1 MIGSGDC
8 PVMPSAFLVE
18 AVERSDWCSG
28 PKSAVAIARHHRAAQ
43 DSGQRPQGDC
53 DFRLICINRFVRIFR
68 LVERAL
74 VGAVAATKHAF
85 RHFRRFWPLP
95 NLRPLCKVRT
105 MSLTPMMQQY
115 QSIRRTLP
123 PDTLLLFRLGDFYE
137 LFFEDA
143 KLAAELLNV
152 ALTKRNGMPMC
163 GVPFHAAEGYIGKL
177 IKAGHRV
184 AICDQ
189 VSEPQ
194 PGRIVERQISQIVS
208 PGTVSDFQLL
218 EARQN
223 NFLAAINRMRDRFG
237 LALVD
242 VSTGE
247 FRVAELTSELAVQ
260 DELARF
266 APAEIIVSDA
276 DDFELPR
283 ASPYDGYTFEPEQA
297 AELLR
302 DHFKVQSLDG
312 FGCGQMPAATGAAGA
327 VIHYL
332 KHQLRR
338 SVDHIRRLG
347 VFLPDEAVALD
358 LATQLNLELVGSRSG
373 MRDTSLLQALD
384 RTVTAMGAR
393 LLRQW
398 ILKPL
403 RNAHTIRR
411 RQDLVGLLLDQSFL
425 LNACRETMR
434 AIRDIERTLGRI
446 SQGNGN
452 ARDLVAI
459 RSSLEV
465 LPDLRHHLSMLNR
478 AALAS
483 DGLCA
488 ELEAQIHLLP
498 DLLEL
503 LTKAVV
509 DEPPAFL
516 KEGGIF
522 QVGYDA
528 ELDELRSASTSGKEW
543 VAALQQREI
552 ERTGIKSLKV
562 RFNSVFGYFI
572 EVTNTNL
579 SAVPA
584 DYVRKQ
590 TTANGERFITPELKE
605 FEAKI
610 LGADERSKQLE
621 YQLFLKLREQTLERL
636 GELQETARAI
646 AQLDVLSA
654 LAETARLFGYCRPVL
669 TDTKR
674 IEIADGRHPVL
685 DQNLTDEK
693 FVPNDCLLDG
703 GEHRLML
710 ITGPNMAGKSTYI
723 RQIALLVLMAQ
734 IGSYVP
740 AKSAEIGM
748 VDRIFTRVG
757 ASDDLGR
764 GLSTFMV
771 EMNET
776 ANIIN
781 NATDRSLVIL
791 DEIGRGTSTF
801 DGLSIAWSV
810 AEHLHDFIGA
820 RTLFATHYHEMT
832 DLETVCSGVKNY
844 NVAVREWNDRIIFL
858 RKIQRGPSD
867 KSYGIQVARLA
878 GLPSSVIDRAKEIL
892 ANLEASELN
901 AQGKP
906 RLAEAKTSRSRAK
919 PPEEPKPQLNL
930 FDYQP

>member
-1 MIGSGDC
+1 
-8 PVMPSAFLVE
+8 
-18 AVERSDWCSG
+18 
-28 PKSAVAIARHHRAAQ
+28 
-43 DSGQRPQGDC
+43 
-53 DFRLICINRFVRIFR
+53 
-68 LVERAL
+68 
-74 VGAVAATKHAF
+74 
-85 RHFRRFWPLP
+85 
-95 NLRPLCKVRT
+95 

-115 QSIRRTLP
+115 QSVRRTLP
-123 PDTLLLFRLGDFYE
+123 PNTLLLFRLGDFYE

-194 PGRIVERQISQIVS
+194 LGKIVERQISQIVS
-208 PGTVSDFQLL
+208 PGTISDFQLL

-223 NFLAAINRMRDRFG
+223 NFLAAVNRTKNRFG
-237 LALVD
+237 LALID

-247 FRVAELTSELAVQ
+247 FRVAELLGELAVQ

-266 APAEIIVSDA
+266 APAETIISDA
-276 DDFELPR
+276 ADFEVPR

-312 FGCGQMPAATGAAGA
+312 FGCGQMPAAIGAAGA

-338 SVDHIRRLG
+338 SVEHIRSLG

-358 LATQLNLELVGSRSG
+358 LASQQNLELVGSRSG
-373 MRDTSLLQALD
+373 TRDTSLLQALD
-384 RTVTAMGAR
+384 RTATAMGAR

-403 RNAHTIRR
+403 RNAFTIRR
-411 RQDLVGLLLDQSFL
+411 RQDLIGLLLDQSFL

-434 AIRDIERTLGRI
+434 AVRDIERTLGRI
-446 SQGNGN
+446 SQGSGN
-452 ARDLVAI
+452 ARDLAAI

-465 LPDLRHHLSMLNR
+465 LPDLRQHLSMLNR
-478 AALAS
+478 AALAGE
-483 DGLCA
+483 GLCA
-488 ELEAQIHLLP
+488 ELEAHIHLLP

-503 LTKAVV
+503 LTKAIV

-522 QVGYDA
+522 RVSYDS

-590 TTANGERFITPELKE
+590 TTVNGERFITPELKE

-654 LAETARLFGYCRPVL
+654 FAETARLFGYCRPVL

-674 IEIADGRHPVL
+674 IEITDGRHPVL

-757 ASDDLGR
+757 ASDDLAR

-776 ANIIN
+776 ANIVN

-810 AEHLHDFIGA
+810 AEHLHDSIGA

-858 RKIQRGPSD
+858 RKIQRGPAD

-906 RLAEAKTSRSRAK
+906 RLAEAKRSRPK
-919 PPEEPKPQLNL
+919 PKSSDEPKPQLNL